1 MDLSADLFYS
11 NDREAAIDELHAA
24 TAIYTREPVVDQLL
38 EHVDWPRGA
47 RSLVDTS
54 CGDGA
59 FLRRALA
66 SLLDQQHGLDQA
78 AILERICGWEIHPF
92 AAEQARAGLAG
103 VLESYGYPAP
113 LAAQISSKLVRSRRR

>member
-1 MDLSADLFYS
+1 MDISADLFYS
-11 NDREAAIDELHAA
+11 NDREVAIDELHAA

-59 FLRRALA
+59 F
-66 SLLDQQHGLDQA
+66 
-78 AILERICGWEIHPF
+78 ILHDR
-92 AAEQARAGLAG
+92 
-103 VLESYGYPAP
+103 
-113 LAAQISSKLVRSRRR
+113 